1 MCHYI
6 GQSLTAE
13 IDISDEFPE
22 IEKEHKIQVSDITA
36 RPEYHILN
44 KQVAIAEQPVKL
56 NRSGLLPKVGVR
68 GSYDYSHG
76 LEINDETFM
85 KQGSFSVFLNV
96 SVPLFHFGERSNKVR
111 SAKVKLQQT
120 KLELENANEK
130 MLLELTQ
137 AANNLDEARLESEL
151 ADRSLAQAE
160 ENMKVSGK
168 QYEVGLETLSDYLEA
183 QLLWQQAYQTRVDAY
198 FQLYVNYIA
207 YQKAAGQLGQLQ

>member
-1 MCHYI
+1 M
-6 GQSLTAE
+6 
-13 IDISDEFPE
+13 
-22 IEKEHKIQVSDITA
+22 
-36 RPEYHILN
+36 
-44 KQVAIAEQPVKL
+44 
-56 NRSGLLPKVGVR
+56 
-68 GSYDYSHG
+68 
-76 LEINDETFM
+76 
-85 KQGSFSVFLNV
+85 SVH
-96 SVPLFHFGERSNKVR
+96 LFHFGERINKVR

-183 QLLWQQAYQTRVDAY
+183 QLLWQQAYQTRVDAH